1 MLRGTREIAGR
12 TLDAAKK
19 NKASGKIGVETY
31 CTGAKSMMP

>member
-1 MLRGTREIAGR
+1 MPRGTREIAGR

-19 NKASGKIGVETY
+19 HEASTRIGVENH